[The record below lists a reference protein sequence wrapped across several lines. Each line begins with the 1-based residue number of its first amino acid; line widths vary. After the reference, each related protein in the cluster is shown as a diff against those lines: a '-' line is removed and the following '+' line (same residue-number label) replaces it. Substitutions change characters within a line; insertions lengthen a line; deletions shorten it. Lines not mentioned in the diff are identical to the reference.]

1 MKLNLSVFLQ
11 NKFNVYLFR
20 NMPASFCYWYM
31 QLLGRLYYLVRRRER
46 RQIETN
52 IREMLKNNKIADRV
66 VRETFKGIFA
76 HYYEKLFSAFR
87 DLDQIARYMRRK
99 VTVQN
104 SHLLGEAMESGKG
117 VILVTAH
124 WGAVEFIPWVLGL
137 SGYPVSVILEC
148 QTKHLE
154 TALAERARFIK
165 AEMISCDGATPV
177 FARALESLSNN
188 RLLMTECDEVDTWHK
203 RQSRTIDLFGQRLYL
218 DNTLNILARRSGAKV
233 LGVFL
238 KRVSSGRYSLIVE
251 PISGYEDT
259 ATGALNLWQKYVT
272 QNPEQW
278 YQWKKWQAMKA
289 G

>member
-104 SHLLGEAMESGKG
+104 SHLLGEAMESG
-117 VILVTAH
+117 
-124 WGAVEFIPWVLGL
+124 
-137 SGYPVSVILEC
+137 
-148 QTKHLE
+148 
-154 TALAERARFIK
+154 
-165 AEMISCDGATPV
+165 
-177 FARALESLSNN
+177 
-188 RLLMTECDEVDTWHK
+188 
-203 RQSRTIDLFGQRLYL
+203 
-218 DNTLNILARRSGAKV
+218 
-233 LGVFL
+233 
-238 KRVSSGRYSLIVE
+238 
-251 PISGYEDT
+251 
-259 ATGALNLWQKYVT
+259 
-272 QNPEQW
+272 
-278 YQWKKWQAMKA
+278 
-289 G
+289 